1 MARGARQDGRQTV
14 EYRQLGGSGLRVS
27 ALTMGTMTFAGD
39 DQFGALGSTDLEGAR
54 RQVGMALDAG
64 VNLIDTANMYSTG
77 AAEDILGRAIEGHRD
92 DLLISTKVRMV
103 IGEGPNDGGLSRYH
117 IIEQLEKSL
126 RRLRTD
132 HVDIYHVHEWDGQTP
147 LEETLEALDTLVR
160 SGKVRYLGVSNYTGW
175 QLMKALAISDARGY
189 QRFVSNQ
196 IYYSLESR
204 DSEYELVP
212 LSLDQRLGIMVWSP
226 LAGGL
231 LSGKYRRGQNA
242 PEGTRQ
248 VDSRWNEPPIRDT
261 EKLYDIVDLLVG
273 IADGHGVSAA
283 QVAIAYLLRKPG
295 VSSVVIGAR
304 KDEQLADNLAAAE
317 LTLTDEEFVALEQ
330 ASAPYLIYPHWHQA
344 QNAAERFGAPDLA
357 LHNEHTPVP

>member
-1 MARGARQDGRQTV
+1 M

-39 DQFGALGSTDLEGAR
+39 DKFGALGSTDLEGAR
-54 RQVGMALDAG
+54 RQIGMALDAG

-77 AAEDILGRAIEGHRD
+77 AAEEILGRAIEGRRD
-92 DLLISTKVRMV
+92 DLLISDKVRMV
-103 IGEGPNDGGLSRYH
+103 VGDGPNDGGLSRFH
-117 IIEQLEKSL
+117 IIQQLERSL

-132 HVDIYHVHEWDGQTP
+132 HIDIYHVHEWDGQTP

-175 QLMKALAISDARGY
+175 QLMKALAISDARGW

-212 LSLDQRLGIMVWSP
+212 LSLDQGLGIMVWSP

-261 EKLYDIVDLLVG
+261 EKLYDIIDLLVR

-317 LTLTDEEFVALEQ
+317 LTLADDEFVALER